1 MTHTPTPPGRVP
13 SPPPRRRDAHN
24 TRDRLVRAAL
34 DLFTN
39 QGYHE
44 TTTPQIARRAGI
56 AEGTI
61 YRHFS
66 SKEQLLNE
74 IYRAATRL
82 FIQSVKDAPPTAP
95 CRDRLERIAKS
106 WREIAQ
112 HNPNAARLVFQ
123 SQIKPLLDPKSR
135 ETENELKTEIEK
147 IVAAGKAS
155 GQVRVGSAET
165 WAAVWLRVIA
175 LMLERTAD
183 RTWPPDQP
191 ASQNAIDAAW
201 LAIAAGQTT
210 PNAPPTTPPPPSSA

>member
-1 MTHTPTPPGRVP
+1 MPGTPRK
-13 SPPPRRRDAHN
+13 RDVHG
-24 TRDRLVRAAL
+24 TREKLVRAAL
-34 DLFTN
+34 DLFTT

-82 FIQSVKDAPPTAP
+82 FIQSIKDTSSTLP
-95 CRDRLERIAKS
+95 CRERLERIAKS
-106 WREIAQ
+106 WREIA
-112 HNPNAARLVFQ
+112 HHSPNAARLVFQ
-123 SQIKPLLDPKSR
+123 SPIKPLLDPKSR
-135 ETENELKTEIEK
+135 ETETELKAEIER

-155 GQVRVGSAET
+155 GQVRIGSAET

-183 RTWPPDQP
+183 KAWPPDQP
-191 ASQNAIDAAW
+191 ASQNAIEAAW
-201 LAIAAGQTT
+201 FAIAANQTS
-210 PNAPPTTPPPPSSA
+210 PSAAPTTPPPP

>member
-1 MTHTPTPPGRVP
+1 MTHPPTPPGRFP
-13 SPPPRRRDAHN
+13 TPPPPRKRDAQS
-24 TRDRLVRAAL
+24 TREKLVRAAL
-34 DLFTN
+34 DLFTS

-74 IYRAATRL
+74 IYRAAARL
-82 FIQSVKDAPPTAP
+82 FIQSIKDTSPTAP
-95 CRDRLERIAKS
+95 CRERLETIAKS
-106 WREIAQ
+106 WRTIA
-112 HNPNAARLVFQ
+112 HYNPNAARLVFQ
-123 SQIKPLLDPKSR
+123 SQIKPLLDPRSR
-135 ETENELKTEIEK
+135 ETENELKSEIEK
-147 IVAAGKAS
+147 IIAAGKAS

-183 RTWPPDQP
+183 KTWPPDQP

-201 LAIAAGQTT
+201 LAIAANQTT
-210 PNAPPTTPPPPSSA
+210 ASAAPTTPPPP

>member
-1 MTHTPTPPGRVP
+1 MTHTPTPLGRVP
-13 SPPPRRRDAHN
+13 TPAGPRKRDAHS
-24 TRDRLVRAAL
+24 TREKLVRAAL

-61 YRHFS
+61 YRYFS

-74 IYRAATRL
+74 IYRAGTRL
-82 FIQSVKDAPPTAP
+82 FIESLKETPLTAP
-95 CRDRLERIAKS
+95 CRERLERIAKS
-106 WREIAQ
+106 WRQIAYY
-112 HNPNAARLVFQ
+112 NPNAARLVFQ
-123 SQIKPLLDPKSR
+123 TQIKPLLDPKSK
-135 ETENELKTEIEK
+135 EIENELKAEIEK

-155 GQVRVGSAET
+155 GQVRIGAAET

-183 RTWPPDQP
+183 KTWPPDQP

-201 LAIAAGQTT
+201 FAIAANQTT
-210 PNAPPTTPPPPSSA
+210 ANAAPKPPPPP